1 MEVSMALP
9 RVLASPPIVE
19 ALVDFR
25 AAVTA
30 PPETFEAL
38 SRELRAEYPT
48 TKTRRGIK
56 AELRVEQGKL
66 IPPTAEDL
74 GFQGVL
80 LHSEDGTAIVQLR
93 PEGFTF
99 NNVTRYMGGDA
110 LLAEAL
116 RLWSRFAQDLRPTA
130 VTRVALKYVNQ
141 LRLPFRVGDEFSKY
155 LTAAPPTPDGAPQTV
170 SEFLSRVVAHDEG
183 LPATVI
189 TTQQLT
195 TAEQGVPL
203 AVIDV
208 DAFCAGE
215 FSIDARELRPL
226 LDGLRDIKNRTFFAL
241 LTDEAVELFI

>member
-1 MEVSMALP
+1 MDVQVALP

-25 AAVTA
+25 AAVIA

-38 SRELRAEYPT
+38 SQGLRTEYPT
-48 TKTRRGIK
+48 AKTRRGIK

-80 LHSEDGTAIVQLR
+80 LHNQDGTAIVQLK
-93 PEGFTF
+93 PDGFTF
-99 NNVTRYMGGDA
+99 NNVTKYMGGDA

-116 RLWSRFAQDLRPTA
+116 RLWSRFAQDLQPIA
-130 VTRVALKYVNQ
+130 VTRVALRYINQ
-141 LRLPFRVGDEFSKY
+141 LRLPFRAGDEFSKY
-155 LTAAPPTPDGAPQTV
+155 LTSAPPTPNGAPQTV
-170 SEFLSRVVAHDEG
+170 SEFLSRVVAHDES
-183 LPATVI
+183 LSATVI

-195 TAEQGVPL
+195 TTEPGVPL
-203 AVIDV
+203 TVIDV

-215 FSIDARELRPL
+215 FSTDARELRPL

-241 LTDEAVELFI
+241 LTDEAVELFR

>member
-1 MEVSMALP
+1 MSVSI
-9 RVLASPPIVE
+9 RV
-19 ALVDFR
+19 D
-25 AAVTA
+25 
-30 PPETFEAL
+30 
-38 SRELRAEYPT
+38 
-48 TKTRRGIK
+48 
-56 AELRVEQGKL
+56 QGKL

-74 GFQGVL
+74 GFQGIF
-80 LHSEDGTAIVQLR
+80 LHSEDGTGIVQLR
-93 PEGFTF
+93 PDGFTF
-99 NNVTRYMGGDA
+99 NSVTRYMGGEA

-155 LTAAPPTPDGAPQTV
+155 LTAVPPTPDGAPQKV
-170 SEFLSRVVAHDEG
+170 SEFLSRVVAHEEG
-183 LPATVI
+183 LPAIVI
-189 TTQQLT
+189 TTQQLST
-195 TAEQGVPL
+195 PEPGVPL

-226 LDGLRDIKNRTFFAL
+226 LDSLRDIKNRTFFAP